1 MPLRWKLSFSPFS
14 FLGEGLGMRAC
25 ESKDASFFFLC
36 FGERRVPFKDKTINR
51 VDVAKPSPLAPLP
64 TGEGETAAV
73 SSSTPV
79 SPYSLPC
86 RPAAS
91 RTHAVDAF
99 VRLPQPRAACTFVP
113 YSSDA

>member
-51 VDVAKPSPLAPLP
+51 VDVAKPSPLAPSQRERGNSCCIVVDAGL
-64 TGEGETAAV
+64 AIFVAV
-73 SSSTPV
+73 SAG
-79 SPYSLPC
+79 
-86 RPAAS
+86 RFADS
-91 RTHAVDAF
+91 R
-99 VRLPQPRAACTFVP
+99 R
-113 YSSDA
+113 

>member
-25 ESKDASFFFLC
+25 ESNDAMFFLG
-36 FGERRVPFKDKTINR
+36 FGERRVAFKDKTINR
-51 VDVAKPSPLAPLP
+51 VDVAKPSPLALHSQRER
-64 TGEGETAAV
+64 GNSRCIVVDAV
-73 SSSTPV
+73 TPSS
-79 SPYSLPC
+79 LQC